1 VTERRDNMVAGRFTQ
16 GHRASAVSRRP
27 PDRKIAMPLNLRPG
41 TPADG
46 PECGRIMYQAFKAI
60 AEQHNFPPDFPSP
73 GLANDMLSAQLL
85 HRGFY
90 SVVAESDGRIVGS
103 NFLDE
108 RSPIRGIGPI
118 TVDPQSQDEGIGRR
132 LMQHLLDRAA
142 RDKAPGVRLVQAG
155 FHNRSLCLYAKLGF
169 AVREPLSIMHGP
181 PLGLAFP
188 GYAVRAAT
196 RADLEACNILCR
208 RSYGFDRAAELVDA
222 VDERT
227 ATVVEH
233 LGRISG
239 YATFIGFG
247 GHAAAETNQDLM
259 ALIGAATSFPGPGFL
274 LPTRNH
280 ELFVWGLNHGLRLV
294 YQMTLMSIGLYAE
307 PGTPY
312 LPSILF

>member
-1 VTERRDNMVAGRFTQ
+1 VTARE
-16 GHRASAVSRRP
+16 
-27 PDRKIAMPLNLRPG
+27 RKIAMALNLRPG
-41 TPADG
+41 TPADAA
-46 PECGRIMYQAFKAI
+46 ECGRIMYQAFKTI
-60 AEQHNFPPDFPSP
+60 AEQHNFPPDLPSP
-73 GLANDMLSAQLL
+73 GFASDMLSAQLL

-90 SVVAESDGRIVGS
+90 SVVAECDGRIVGS

-118 TVDPQSQDEGIGRR
+118 TVEPLSQDKGIGRC
-132 LMQHLLDRAA
+132 LMQHLLDRVA
-142 RDKAPGVRLVQAG
+142 RDNAPGVRLVQAG
-155 FHNRSLCLYAKLGF
+155 FNNRSLCLYASLGF
-169 AVREPLSIMHGP
+169 TVREPLSIMQGP

-188 GYAVRAAT
+188 GYAVRPAS
-196 RADLEACNILCR
+196 RGDLEACNALCR
-208 RSYGFDRAAELVDA
+208 HAHGFDRAAELVDA

-227 ATVVEH
+227 ATVVER

-239 YATFIGFG
+239 YATFVGFG
-247 GHAAAETNQDLM
+247 GHAVAETNQDLM

-280 ELFVWGLNHGLRLV
+280 ELFVWALSNGLRLV

-307 PGTPY
+307 PETPY